1 VRVNC
6 RKSAPFNDRFVIMS
20 NTELHNS
27 YKCYDSIPTPPDGAR
42 QASDFKQQLANTFSS
57 DNNHLPRSA
66 SLDSLVN
73 SSDQNSS
80 LDELSDS
87 DSLCELKNISND
99 DNKSSDKPRKSDIEE
114 LKNVEP
120 PKEPVIKAYL
130 EKSHK
135 YGCDYENCG
144 FKKDSGDK
152 DKIDSFFEEE
162 NLQKSFQLP
171 TPTINIKNVRRTS
184 VANLDSIRRME
195 TILEEPIEPKISV
208 KEILA
213 RFETM
218 RETAEVKTN
227 PWKAL
232 TRTKVDND
240 RKKLSH

>member
-1 VRVNC
+1 
-6 RKSAPFNDRFVIMS
+6 MS
-20 NTELHNS
+20 NSELHNS
-27 YKCYDSIPTPPDGAR
+27 YKCYDSIPTPPDESK
-42 QASDFKQQLANTFSS
+42 QAIDFKQQLANTFSS
-57 DNNHLPRSA
+57 DNNNNLPRST

-73 SSDQNSS
+73 SSDQNSNSS

-87 DSLCELKNISND
+87 DSLCELKNISAYD
-99 DNKSSDKPRKSDIEE
+99 SKSSDKPRKSDIEE
-114 LKNVEP
+114 FKDVEP

-130 EKSHK
+130 EKSHN

-144 FKKDSGDK
+144 FKTDSSSDK

-162 NLQKSFQLP
+162 NPQNNFTLP

-184 VANLDSIRRME
+184 VANIDSIRRME

-218 RETAEVKTN
+218 RETAEVK
-227 PWKAL
+227 
-232 TRTKVDND
+232 
-240 RKKLSH
+240 

>member
-1 VRVNC
+1 
-6 RKSAPFNDRFVIMS
+6 MS
-20 NTELHNS
+20 NSELHNS
-27 YKCYDSIPTPPDGAR
+27 YKCYDSIPTPPDGSI
-42 QASDFKQQLANTFSS
+42 QAIDFKHQSANTFSS
-57 DNNHLPRSA
+57 DNSNIGSSNLPRST

-87 DSLCELKNISND
+87 DSLCELKNISAYEG
-99 DNKSSDKPRKSDIEE
+99 KSADKPRKSDIEE
-114 LKNVEP
+114 FKNVEP

-144 FKKDSGDK
+144 FKKDSDEK
-152 DKIDSFFEEE
+152 DKIDSFFDEEAE
-162 NLQKSFQLP
+162 KGSQNSFTLP
-171 TPTINIKNVRRTS
+171 TASINIKNVRRNS
-184 VANLDSIRRME
+184 VVANLESIRRME

-218 RETAEVKTN
+218 RETAEVK
-227 PWKAL
+227 L
-232 TRTKVDND
+232 ND
-240 RKKLSH
+240 AMKCGEEITLS

>member
-1 VRVNC
+1 
-6 RKSAPFNDRFVIMS
+6 MS
-20 NTELHNS
+20 NSELHNS
-27 YKCYDSIPTPPDGAR
+27 YKCYDSIPTPPDGSK
-42 QASDFKQQLANTFSS
+42 QANDFKQQFANTFSS
-57 DNNHLPRSA
+57 DNNNNLPRST

-87 DSLCELKNISND
+87 DSLCELKNISAYD
-99 DNKSSDKPRKSDIEE
+99 SKSADRHRKSDIEE

-120 PKEPVIKAYL
+120 PQEPVIKAYL

-144 FKKDSGDK
+144 FKSDSSDK

-162 NLQKSFQLP
+162 SLQDDFPHP

-184 VANLDSIRRME
+184 VTNLDSIRRME

-218 RETAEVKTN
+218 RETAEVN
-227 PWKAL
+227 
-232 TRTKVDND
+232 
-240 RKKLSH
+240 

>member
-1 VRVNC
+1 
-6 RKSAPFNDRFVIMS
+6 
-20 NTELHNS
+20 
-27 YKCYDSIPTPPDGAR
+27 
-42 QASDFKQQLANTFSS
+42 
-57 DNNHLPRSA
+57 
-66 SLDSLVN
+66 VN

-87 DSLCELKNISND
+87 DSLCELKNISNYESR
-99 DNKSSDKPRKSDIEE
+99 SSDKPRKSDIEE

-162 NLQKSFQLP
+162 NLQNFQHP
-171 TPTINIKNVRRTS
+171 TPTINIKNVRRPS

-218 RETAEVKTN
+218 RETAEVKSTS
-227 PWKAL
+227 W
-232 TRTKVDND
+232 
-240 RKKLSH
+240 S

>member
-1 VRVNC
+1 
-6 RKSAPFNDRFVIMS
+6 MS
-20 NTELHNS
+20 NSELHNS
-27 YKCYDSIPTPPDGAR
+27 YKCYDSIPTPPDG
-42 QASDFKQQLANTFSS
+42 SKEGIDFKHQSANTFSP
-57 DNNHLPRSA
+57 DNSINLPRST

-87 DSLCELKNISND
+87 DSLCELKNISAYEG
-99 DNKSSDKPRKSDIEE
+99 KSSDKPRKSDIEE
-114 LKNVEP
+114 FKNVEP

-144 FKKDSGDK
+144 FKKDSDDK
-152 DKIDSFFEEE
+152 DKIDSFFDDE
-162 NLQKSFQLP
+162 KSPEDNFALP
-171 TPTINIKNVRRTS
+171 TTSSINIKNTRRNS
-184 VANLDSIRRME
+184 VANIDSIRRME

-218 RETAEVKTN
+218 RETAEVKLMTSS
-227 PWKAL
+227 KCEDE
-232 TRTKVDND
+232 V
-240 RKKLSH
+240 S

>member
-1 VRVNC
+1 
-6 RKSAPFNDRFVIMS
+6 MS
-20 NTELHNS
+20 NSELHNS
-27 YKCYDSIPTPPDGAR
+27 YKCYDSIPTPPDGSKEAN
-42 QASDFKQQLANTFSS
+42 DFKHQSVNTFSP
-57 DNNHLPRSA
+57 DNNNNLPRST

-87 DSLCELKNISND
+87 DSLCELKNISSYEG
-99 DNKSSDKPRKSDIEE
+99 KSSDKPRKSDIEE
-114 LKNVEP
+114 FNDVEP

-144 FKKDSGDK
+144 FKKDKDK
-152 DKIDSFFEEE
+152 DPEDLDKIDSFFDEE
-162 NLQKSFQLP
+162 KSSEDNFTLP
-171 TPTINIKNVRRTS
+171 TTSSINIKNTRRNS
-184 VANLDSIRRME
+184 VANLESIRRME

-218 RETAEVKTN
+218 RETAEVKLMTSSQ
-227 PWKAL
+227 PW
-232 TRTKVDND
+232 R
-240 RKKLSH
+240 